1 MVRFKYNVK
10 TNRIGEQ
17 KANVCQWLVH
27 WQNGG
32 KMKKILLVMTLISTA
47 VLFVSCKAD
56 KNANEQGS
64 ENQSGQNAAITAP
77 ADNNAD
83 PTLTPQA
90 DKTDEF
96 EPVTLSV
103 SGWDVTIQNAIRND
117 TMNNVSVVL
126 GYTDATTNE
135 FEVKAPEGYDY
146 YLIKMTITKKDSK
159 ENIEWDRMTLT
170 DSEGNVYKRTEDTFI
185 SDLGMKRLPGTTLNF
200 GSNEG
205 WIAFEVKKEATGFTL
220 SYDFADEDLTYSF
233 AD

>member
-1 MVRFKYNVK
+1 
-10 TNRIGEQ
+10 
-17 KANVCQWLVH
+17 
-27 WQNGG
+27 
-32 KMKKILLVMTLISTA
+32 MKKILLVMTLISTA